1 MAASK
6 WVYLLL
12 FGWIEVSS
20 EWELSV
26 PSVDVPAL
34 LRTGCA
40 WTVRGIPAHSC
51 FPLLEWCVKCVGFFA
66 CGCFSLSPLSAT
78 LSLLFFSRHSWVDG
92 QWGGVKVGDGS
103 GGGSLGSERAC
114 RPLPLQPSSL
124 TSCGIEEEYGFNRE
138 REVLFLKR
146 GGGARG
152 CLG

>member
-1 MAASK
+1 MVAFPFLPS
-6 WVYLLL
+6 LQL
-12 FGWIEVSS
+12 FLCSSFPDIAELMVS
-20 EWELSV
+20 
-26 PSVDVPAL
+26 
-34 LRTGCA
+34 G
-40 WTVRGIPAHSC
+40 G
-51 FPLLEWCVKCVGFFA
+51 
-66 CGCFSLSPLSAT
+66 
-78 LSLLFFSRHSWVDG
+78 
-92 QWGGVKVGDGS
+92 GGVKVGDGS